1 MIQALRQLGCQIDVS
16 RTTVQVTPG
25 KLIGGG
31 KIDVGLA
38 GTVMRFVPIV
48 AALAQGETLFTG
60 DAQASARPMRTT
72 IDSLRQ
78 LGVSV
83 SDNGTNT
90 LPFTVNGVGKV
101 SGGDVAIDASVSSQF
116 LSALLLAGA
125 KFENGVKVINTADSV
140 PSIPHI
146 EMTISMLAQH
156 GVVVTK
162 SDNYWQVA
170 PGNIKAIN
178 RVIEPD
184 LSNATVF
191 LAAAMITGGRVTI
204 LDWPV
209 KSEQPSEQI
218 LAVFEKMGATIE
230 HTDMGLTLT
239 APVMINP
246 IQHDLSSVGEVSPTI
261 AAILAAAPGVS
272 RLTGIGHLRGHETD
286 RLAALV
292 TELARIGVK
301 ATELPDG
308 IEIAGGTMQDATS
321 TLHSY
326 HDHRMATFAAI
337 VGLKVNLELDD
348 IATTAKTIP
357 DFADMWQSFIVG
369 AA

>member
-1 MIQALRQLGCQIDVS
+1 MIQALRQLGCQFEVS
-16 RTTVQVTPG
+16 ETTVQVTPG
-25 KLIGGG
+25 RLIGGG

-48 AALAQGETLFTG
+48 AALAQGETVFFG
-60 DAQASARPMRTT
+60 DDQASARPMQTT

-78 LGVSV
+78 LGVTVVDKGS
-83 SDNGTNT
+83 NT
-90 LPFTVNGVGKV
+90 LPFTVTGIGKV
-101 SGGDVAIDASVSSQF
+101 TGGEIAIDASVSSQF

-125 KFENGVKVINTADSV
+125 KFENGVKVINTGDSI
-140 PSIPHI
+140 PSMPHI

-156 GVVVTK
+156 GVKVTK
-162 SDNYWQVA
+162 SDNYWQVP
-170 PGNIKAIN
+170 PGRIKAID

-191 LAAAMITGGRVTI
+191 LAAAMITGGKVTI
-204 LDWPV
+204 LDWP
-209 KSEQPSEQI
+209 KESDQPSGEI
-218 LAVFEKMGATIE
+218 LAVFRKMGATIE
-230 HTDMGLTLT
+230 HTDIGMTLI
-239 APVMINP
+239 APATLKSIN
-246 IQHDLSSVGEVSPTI
+246 HDLSSVGEIAPTI
-261 AAILAAAPGVS
+261 SAILAAASGVS

-292 TELARIGVK
+292 TELAKIGIT
-301 ATELPDG
+301 AAELPDG
-308 IEIAGGTMQDATS
+308 IEIIGGTMKDAATVM
-321 TLHSY
+321 HSY

-357 DFADMWQSFIVG
+357 DFESIWRNFIAGDM
-369 AA
+369 